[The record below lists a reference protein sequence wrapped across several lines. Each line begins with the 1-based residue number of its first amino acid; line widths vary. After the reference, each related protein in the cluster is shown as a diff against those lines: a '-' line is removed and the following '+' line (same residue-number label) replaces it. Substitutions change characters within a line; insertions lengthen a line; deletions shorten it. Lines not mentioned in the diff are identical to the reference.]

1 MKSILTTVLVMTA
14 SATALLFAAGAWAGV
29 TTMGNVEP
37 ADPLTW
43 TSSTNVY
50 VGNSADGTMEV
61 NSGTTITSNYSYI
74 ANDAGV
80 TGVVTVTGSGS
91 TWTHDRLRIGNE
103 GIGTLDILSGG
114 NVTSELGIL
123 GDDSTGIGTVTVTGS
138 GSTWTNDYL
147 TIGDYGIGTLNI
159 LNGGNVTSDG
169 VDMGANTTG
178 VGTVTVDGAGSQ
190 WITDTSGWNW
200 LYVGAYGNGT
210 LTISNGGVVIS
221 ATSVIGDY
229 TGSGTATVTGSGS
242 QWTNSSE
249 LVVGFNGGTGMLN
262 ISNGGEVI
270 APNAEISSTGMLSGD
285 SRLTLNSGNGIL
297 TNHGII
303 APGNSIGTLTVDGD
317 VVFENGSTFEV
328 EIDNAGNSDKLDVS
342 GDVTINGG
350 STLTINSN
358 GETITDNKQYTLIEA
373 DGSITGTFDTV
384 DTALVTWDTGV
395 TGSMSYPGSTAL
407 LVVGTPSVTP
417 FDDLSLLQTD
427 NQRACGQA
435 VEQISDDGGN
445 LGGITAELQGIVGD
459 DNLRYAYDQLSG
471 QTRPSIAPI
480 ADAGVSSFAST
491 VLGRMHNPQT
501 GVLGT
506 SSQYYP
512 DSKHYFWI
520 TGFGLYGERDGKD
533 GVNGSDYDIGGLATG
548 LDHQVTENFRV
559 GITLGWSDT
568 DVDYDDT
575 RDNSSIESF
584 YSGLYAN
591 YKYLNGYID
600 GIFIYADLDSETDR
614 YVDFVGEKNEGDFD
628 GYEVLASVEAARN
641 YYFRD
646 ILVQPLLGFELSYQH
661 QDSYTETGGSSA
673 LRYDNQSFESYKGS
687 LGVKAS
693 KYFYNN
699 DQQSLWGQLQAK
711 WTHEFGDASTDI
723 EVSFASTPSYR
734 FSIKDAKRDRDSAIL
749 NTGLKY
755 APNKSTV
762 LFVDYDAHLNSDTV
776 AHVLSGGIRLAF

>member
-1 MKSILTTVLVMTA
+1 MKNILTAVLIMA
-14 SATALLFAAGAWAGV
+14 ATLVLAAGAWAAV
-29 TTMGNVEP
+29 TTTGNVEP
-37 ADPLTW
+37 ANPETW

-50 VGNSADGTMEV
+50 IGNNMDGAMEV

-74 ANDAGV
+74 AYDAGV
-80 TGVVTVTGSGS
+80 TGGVTVTGSGS
-91 TWTHDRLRIGNE
+91 AWTNDRLRVGDE
-103 GIGTLDILSGG
+103 GIGTLNIQNGG
-114 NVTSELGIL
+114 NVTSDYSIL
-123 GDDSTGIGTVTVTGS
+123 GDNSTGTGTVTVSGS

-270 APNAEISSTGMLSGD
+270 APNAEINSMGTLSGD

-297 TNHGII
+297 TNYGII

-317 VVFENGSTFEV
+317 VVFENGSMFEV

-445 LGGITAELQGIVGD
+445 LGGITAALQGIVGD
-459 DNLRYAYDQLSG
+459 DNLRDAYDQLSG

-480 ADAGVSSFAST
+480 VDAVVSNFAST
-491 VLGRMHNPQT
+491 VLDRMHKPQT
-501 GVLGT
+501 AT
-506 SSQYYP
+506 SNQYYP
-512 DSKHYFWI
+512 DSKNYFWI
-520 TGFGLYGERDGKD
+520 TGFSVNGNRDSKD
-533 GVNGSDYDIGGLATG
+533 GVNGSDYDTGGVATG

-559 GITLGWSDT
+559 GITLGLSDT
-568 DVDYDDT
+568 DVDYDNT
-575 RDNSSIESF
+575 RDNSNVDSI
-584 YSGLYAN
+584 YGGLYAS
-591 YKYLNGYID
+591 YKYLHGYID
-600 GIFIYADLDSETDR
+600 GIFIYADLDSKTNR
-614 YVDFVGEKNEGDFD
+614 YVDFIGEKNKGHFD
-628 GYEVLASVEAARN
+628 GYEVLTSIEAARN
-641 YYFRD
+641 YTFKN
-646 ILVQPLLGFELSYQH
+646 ILVQPLFGFEYSYQH
-661 QDSYTETGGSSA
+661 QDKYTEAGGSSS
-673 LRYDNQSFESYKGS
+673 LHYDDQSFESYKGF
-687 LGVKAS
+687 LGVKGS
-693 KYFYNN
+693 KYFYKN
-699 DQQSLWGQLQAK
+699 DRQSFWGQLQAK
-711 WTHEFGDASTDI
+711 WAHEFGDTSADI
-723 EVSFASTPSYR
+723 KVSFASEPDYR
-734 FSIKDAKRDRDSAIL
+734 FSIKDAKMNRDSAIF
-749 NTGLKY
+749 NTGLRY
-755 APNKSTV
+755 ETNKNTV
-762 LFVDYDAHLNSDTV
+762 FFVDYDAQVNNDTV
-776 AHVLSGGIRLAF
+776 VHMISGGIQLAF